1 MTDTLV
7 DTLLGITVVLVVV
20 VALLAWKGPAPVR
33 GWLRTHLKWVA
44 LGLSALLAL
53 LGGTKGLAAWRRK
66 RDEQKAREAERE
78 LAKLEGADDELER
91 IEAGQRETI
100 AETEARAVELKREV
114 LRTRDQVEGLTDD
127 EVVAEFRRRYGS
139 NR

>member
-53 LGGTKGLAAWRRK
+53 LGGTK
-66 RDEQKAREAERE
+66 E